1 MKKTIKTKELMEAY
15 QVLGSAK
22 YQKLSDEDKVKV
34 WKITRQ
40 LKPHAMKYM
49 EDEQDAREKMMPYEG
64 FQEQVAKAQQY
75 ELERKAGRED
85 LQMTEQEY
93 FGVVADM
100 MKYNKVVDDAF
111 RELQDKEVEIDVE
124 PLSEDAF
131 AKLMSSNDWNMQQA
145 VCVSDIFGL

>member
-34 WKITRQ
+34 WKLTRQ

-49 EDEQDAREKMMPYEG
+49 EDEQDACEKMMPYEDYNERV
-64 FQEQVAKAQQY
+64 QKARIY
-75 ELERKAGRED
+75 EAERKAGRKD
-85 LQMTEQEY
+85 LQISEQEY
-93 FGVVADM
+93 FSVIADSL
-100 MKYNKVVDDAF
+100 KYNKVVDDAL

-131 AKLMSSNDWNMQQA
+131 GKLMSSNDWNMQQA